1 VIPQVPGSAA
11 RSTPVHGVV
20 ESFLKSKKYI
30 VPTAVVNPILAGCV
44 VAIYVGTGAGRF
56 NPSQHAM
63 VYSAGRVLEPPIGAE
78 DRRAYLSELNHLDL
92 NHVDLSH
99 SEANHPD
106 ANRSDVNHSDLNQ
119 GDGSAQTVVRVEKWK
134 RVLHNSAPDLDAEGR
149 PVLRI
154 RVGEEMENVGVAGSN
169 IFATD
174 APEQFTAQ
182 LLEARLHAELRRG
195 NPPKVSE
202 RDIARDWDL
211 LQKALNGSYAEV
223 AGSGRRAVQIASP
236 ARSGAGDQP

>member
-1 VIPQVPGSAA
+1 MV
-11 RSTPVHGVV
+11 
-20 ESFLKSKKYI
+20 Y
-30 VPTAVVNPILAGCV
+30 N
-44 VAIYVGTGAGRF
+44 AGRD
-56 NPSQHAM
+56 
-63 VYSAGRVLEPPIGAE
+63 LEPPIGAE
-78 DRRAYLSELNHLDL
+78 DRRAYLSELNRLD
-92 NHVDLSH
+92 
-99 SEANHPD
+99 A
-106 ANRSDVNHSDLNQ
+106 NHSDLNQ

-154 RVGEEMENVGVAGSN
+154 RVGEEMVNVGVAGSN

-202 RDIARDWDL
+202 RDVARDWDL
-211 LQKALNGSYAEV
+211 LQKALTGSYAEV
-223 AGSGRRAVQIASP
+223 AGSGRRAVQVASP
-236 ARSGAGDQP
+236 ARSGGGNQP